1 MKNIH
6 FLGFLLWLLAS
17 FFGFG
22 FATFLFDWFSDIS
35 VVFKIIVILVTAGIV
50 LIGFYKILLSFFL
63 LVNKNHENFNG
74 ISTLF
79 SIIGLIGLVASYWYF
94 GFNYSSN
101 KNEIFD
107 QSLTFTFGFFMAII
121 LINGFVFFPKSLR
134 KI

>member
-17 FFGFG
+17 FFGFR
-22 FATFLFDWFSDIS
+22 FATFLFDWFADIS
-35 VVFKIIVILVTAGIV
+35 IVFKIIVIFITAGIV
-50 LIGFYKILLSFFL
+50 LLGFYKILLSFFL

-79 SIIGLIGLVASYWYF
+79 SIIGLIGLIASYLYF
-94 GFNYSSN
+94 GFNYSIN

-107 QSLTFTFGFFMAII
+107 QALTFTFGFFMASI
-121 LINGFVFFPKSLR
+121 LINGFVLFPKSLR
-134 KI
+134 KQ